1 MDVIQMNP
9 GDKSAIFNFMKTTGY
24 LGFFEG
30 LVEIAH
36 DHAELLKLKDKNKA
50 DLRQWQRLERKLEEL
65 AAWCELFGPGSGCR

>member
-1 MDVIQMNP
+1 MNP
-9 GDKSAIFNFMKTTGY
+9 GDKSAIFSLMRTTGY

-36 DHAELLKLKDKNKA
+36 DRAELIKLTDKNKA
-50 DLRQWQRLERKLEEL
+50 ELRQWQRLERKLQEL